1 LSAAELLTW
10 FWQVHGH
17 LVEGRRWLALL
28 LAQADDVSPVLRAEG
43 MRLAGFLA
51 LAQTDYLAARV
62 HFEESLRIGRT
73 VDDPAA
79 PLGALSGLGAVA
91 MRQGNHVEARQLFE
105 EVLGVQRELQDQL
118 GMAESLN
125 NLAVLAHERGDL
137 DAARSL
143 YEESTV
149 LDKVIGYRP
158 DVPMHNLAI
167 IALELGDLAR
177 ARELFEASVEIKR
190 ALADP
195 QGLSVSLSRLGEI
208 AAAEGNETE
217 ALRRFDEALSLQME
231 MGDRGLIA
239 FILERR
245 AVAAASQGEAEAA
258 FKLGGAA
265 SALRDSIGQE
275 QGGVLMDEIRQALKR
290 RTGQAPGLDVSRAW
304 DEGRRMPFEDAVSYA
319 RSRHDHSSSVATIPV
334 PQNGDFSSTRVL
346 TPREREVAALVAQG
360 LSNRQIAAR
369 LVVSE
374 RTADVHVSNILHKL
388 DLSSRAQLA
397 AWAVRAGLAGA

>member
-1 LSAAELLTW
+1 M
-10 FWQVHGH
+10 Q
-17 LVEGRRWLALL
+17 
-28 LAQADDVSPVLRAEG
+28 
-43 MRLAGFLA
+43 
-51 LAQTDYLAARV
+51 
-62 HFEESLRIGRT
+62 
-73 VDDPAA
+73 
-79 PLGALSGLGAVA
+79 
-91 MRQGNHVEARQLFE
+91 QGKHVEARQRFE
-105 EVLGVQRELQDQL
+105 EVLGVQRELQDML

-125 NLAVLAHERGDL
+125 NLAVLAHQRGDL

-149 LDKVIGYRP
+149 LDREIGYRP

-217 ALRRFDEALSLQME
+217 ALQRFDEALSLQME

-245 AVAAASQGEAEAA
+245 AVAAASQGDAEAA
-258 FKLGGAA
+258 FKLAGAA

-275 QGGVLMDEIRQALKR
+275 QGSALAEEVRQALER
-290 RTGQAPGLDVSRAW
+290 RAGQAPGVDVTRAW

-319 RSRHDHSSSVATIPV
+319 RSRLARSPSVAAIAGP
-334 PQNGDFSSTRVL
+334 PDGESSAARVL
-346 TPREREVAALVAQG
+346 TPREREVAALVVEG

-374 RTADVHVSNILHKL
+374 RTADVHVSNILRKL